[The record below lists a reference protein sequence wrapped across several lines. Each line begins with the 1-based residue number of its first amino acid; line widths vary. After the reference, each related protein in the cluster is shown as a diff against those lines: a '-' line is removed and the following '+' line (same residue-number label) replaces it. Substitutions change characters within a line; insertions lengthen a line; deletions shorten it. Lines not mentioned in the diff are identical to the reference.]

1 MSNPEKI
8 MIVTGATGGIGLIT
22 ARELAATGA
31 RVVLVGRSEARLNDA
46 VALIVQQTPDAKLDT
61 IQADLSSQAEV
72 VAVANTIKQR
82 YDHIDVLI
90 NNAGAYFTEQQFS
103 IDGIEMTWALNHMA
117 PFLLTT
123 SLLDLL
129 RASAPARI
137 ITVASAAHQG
147 AVIDFDDLEG
157 KKRFNGWKAYGQS
170 KLANIMFTYELAHR
184 LEDSDVTANCL
195 HPGFV
200 ATGFAQN
207 NGGWF
212 AKVFAVMQRYLAI
225 TPEKGAETSIF
236 LAQSDSVA
244 PTSGR
249 YFDKCKPVPSSKVS
263 YDVTSQRRLWELS
276 QNMVKR
282 A

>member
-22 ARELAATGA
+22 ARELAVTGA
-31 RVVLVGRSEARLNDA
+31 RVVLVGRAESRLNDA
-46 VALIVQQTPDAKLDT
+46 VALIRHQTPDAKLDI

-72 VAVANTIKQR
+72 IAVANTIKQR

-117 PFLLTT
+117 PFLLTAN
-123 SLLDLL
+123 LLDLL

-157 KKRFNGWKAYGQS
+157 KKRFNG
-170 KLANIMFTYELAHR
+170 
-184 LEDSDVTANCL
+184 
-195 HPGFV
+195 
-200 ATGFAQN
+200 
-207 NGGWF
+207 
-212 AKVFAVMQRYLAI
+212 
-225 TPEKGAETSIF
+225 
-236 LAQSDSVA
+236 
-244 PTSGR
+244 PTS
-249 YFDKCKPVPSSKVS
+249 C
-263 YDVTSQRRLWELS
+263 LLM
-276 QNMVKR
+276 N
-282 A
+282 

>member
-1 MSNPEKI
+1 MATQEKI

-31 RVVLVGRSEARLNDA
+31 KVVLVGRSESRLNDA
-46 VALIVQQTPDAKLDT
+46 VALIMQQTPDAQLDT

-72 VAVANTIKQR
+72 LAVANTIKQR

-90 NNAGAYFTEQQFS
+90 NNAGAYFTEQHFS
-103 IDGIEMTWALNHMA
+103 VDGIEMTWALNHMA

-123 SLLDLL
+123 QLLDLL

-137 ITVASAAHQG
+137 ITVSSAAHQG
-147 AVIDFDDLEG
+147 AIIDFDDLEG

-170 KLANIMFTYELAHR
+170 KLANIMFTYELANR
-184 LEDSDVTANCL
+184 LLDSDVTANCL

-212 AKVFAVMQRYLAI
+212 AKVFAVMQRYMAI
-225 TPEKGAETSIF
+225 TPEQGAETTVF
-236 LAQSDSVA
+236 LARNDSVA
-244 PTSGR
+244 TTTAK

-263 YDVTSQRRLWELS
+263 YDVTTQRRLWQLS
-276 QNMVKR
+276 QDMVK
-282 A
+282 

>member
-1 MSNPEKI
+1 
-8 MIVTGATGGIGLIT
+8 
-22 ARELAATGA
+22 
-31 RVVLVGRSEARLNDA
+31 
-46 VALIVQQTPDAKLDT
+46 
-61 IQADLSSQAEV
+61 
-72 VAVANTIKQR
+72 
-82 YDHIDVLI
+82 
-90 NNAGAYFTEQQFS
+90 
-103 IDGIEMTWALNHMA
+103 
-117 PFLLTT
+117 
-123 SLLDLL
+123 
-129 RASAPARI
+129 
-137 ITVASAAHQG
+137 
-147 AVIDFDDLEG
+147 
-157 KKRFNGWKAYGQS
+157 
-170 KLANIMFTYELAHR
+170 MFTYELAHR

>member
-1 MSNPEKI
+1 MATQEKI
-8 MIVTGATGGIGLIT
+8 MIVTGATGGIGLTT

-31 RVVLVGRSEARLNDA
+31 RVVLVGRSEARLADA
-46 VALIVQQTPDAKLDT
+46 VALITQQTPDAQLDT

-72 VAVANTIKQR
+72 CVVADTIKQR

-90 NNAGAYFTEQQFS
+90 NNAGAYYTTLQLS
-103 IDGIEMTWALNHMA
+103 VDGIEMTWALNHMA

-123 SLLDLL
+123 QLLDLL

-147 AVIDFDDLEG
+147 ATIDFDDLEG
-157 KKRFNGWKAYGQS
+157 KKRFSGWKAYGQS
-170 KLANIMFTYELAHR
+170 KLANIMFTYELANR
-184 LEDSDVTANCL
+184 LLESDVTANCL

-207 NGGWF
+207 NAGWF
-212 AKVFAVMQRYLAI
+212 AKFFAVMQRYMAI
-225 TPEKGAETSIF
+225 TPAQGAETSIF
-236 LAQSDSVA
+236 LARSDSVV
-244 PTSGR
+244 TTTGR

-263 YDVTSQRRLWELS
+263 YDVTTQRRLWQLS
-276 QNMVKR
+276 QNMVK
-282 A
+282 

>member
-1 MSNPEKI
+1 MATQEKI

-31 RVVLVGRSEARLNDA
+31 KVVLVGRSAARLADA
-46 VALIVQQTPDAKLDT
+46 VALITQQTPNAQLDT

-72 VAVANTIKQR
+72 CAVADTIKQR

-90 NNAGAYFTEQQFS
+90 NNAGAYYTTHQLS
-103 IDGIEMTWALNHMA
+103 VDGIEMTWALNHMA

-123 SLLDLL
+123 QLLDLL

-147 AVIDFDDLEG
+147 ATIDFDDLEG
-157 KKRFNGWKAYGQS
+157 KKRFSGWKAYGQS
-170 KLANIMFTYELAHR
+170 KLANIMFTYELANR
-184 LEDSDVTANCL
+184 LLESDVTANCL

-207 NGGWF
+207 NAGWF
-212 AKVFAVMQRYLAI
+212 AKFFAVMQRYMAI
-225 TPEKGAETSIF
+225 TPEQGAETSIF
-236 LAQSDSVA
+236 LARSDSVV
-244 PTSGR
+244 TTTGR

-263 YDVTSQRRLWELS
+263 YDVTTQRRLWQLS
-276 QNMVKR
+276 QNMVK
-282 A
+282 

>member
-1 MSNPEKI
+1 MATQEKI

-31 RVVLVGRSEARLNDA
+31 KVVLVGRSAARLADA
-46 VALIVQQTPDAKLDT
+46 VALITQQTPDAQLDT

-72 VAVANTIKQR
+72 CAVADTIKQR

-90 NNAGAYFTEQQFS
+90 NNAGAYYTTHQLS
-103 IDGIEMTWALNHMA
+103 VDGIEMTWALNHMA

-123 SLLDLL
+123 QLLDLL

-147 AVIDFDDLEG
+147 ATIDFDDLEG
-157 KKRFNGWKAYGQS
+157 KKRFSGWKAYGQS
-170 KLANIMFTYELAHR
+170 KLANIMFTYELANR
-184 LEDSDVTANCL
+184 LLESDVTANCL

-207 NGGWF
+207 NAGWF
-212 AKVFAVMQRYLAI
+212 AKFFAVMQRYMAI
-225 TPEKGAETSIF
+225 TPEQGAETSIF
-236 LAQSDSVA
+236 LARSDSVV
-244 PTSGR
+244 TTTGR

-263 YDVTSQRRLWELS
+263 YDVTTQRRLWQLS
-276 QNMVKR
+276 QNMVK
-282 A
+282 

>member
-1 MSNPEKI
+1 MATQEKI

-31 RVVLVGRSEARLNDA
+31 KVVLVGRSAARLADA
-46 VALIVQQTPDAKLDT
+46 VALITQQTPDAQLDT

-72 VAVANTIKQR
+72 CAVADTIKQR

-90 NNAGAYFTEQQFS
+90 NNAGAYYTTHQLS
-103 IDGIEMTWALNHMA
+103 VDGIEMTWALNHMA

-123 SLLDLL
+123 QLLDLL

-147 AVIDFDDLEG
+147 AIIDFDDLEG
-157 KKRFNGWKAYGQS
+157 KKRFSGWKAYGQS
-170 KLANIMFTYELAHR
+170 KLANIMFTYELANR
-184 LEDSDVTANCL
+184 LLESDVTANCL

-207 NGGWF
+207 NAGWF
-212 AKVFAVMQRYLAI
+212 AKFFAVMQRYMAI
-225 TPEKGAETSIF
+225 TPEQGAETSIF
-236 LAQSDSVA
+236 LARSDSVV
-244 PTSGR
+244 TTTGR

-263 YDVTSQRRLWELS
+263 YDVTTQRRLWQLS
-276 QNMVKR
+276 QNMVK
-282 A
+282 

>member
-1 MSNPEKI
+1 MATQEKI

-31 RVVLVGRSEARLNDA
+31 KVVLVGRSAARLADA
-46 VALIVQQTPDAKLDT
+46 VALITQQTPDAQLDT

-72 VAVANTIKQR
+72 CAVADTIKQR

-90 NNAGAYFTEQQFS
+90 NNAGAYYTTHQLS
-103 IDGIEMTWALNHMA
+103 VDGIEMTWALNHMA

-123 SLLDLL
+123 QLLDLL

-147 AVIDFDDLEG
+147 AIIDFDDLEG
-157 KKRFNGWKAYGQS
+157 KKRFSGWKAYGQS
-170 KLANIMFTYELAHR
+170 KLANIMFTYELANR
-184 LEDSDVTANCL
+184 LLESDVTANCL

-207 NGGWF
+207 NAGWF
-212 AKVFAVMQRYLAI
+212 AKFFAVMQRYMAI
-225 TPEKGAETSIF
+225 TPEQGAETSIF
-236 LAQSDSVA
+236 LARSDSVV
-244 PTSGR
+244 TTTGR
-249 YFDKCKPVPSSKVS
+249 YFDKCKPVPSSKIS
-263 YDVTSQRRLWELS
+263 YDVTTQRRLWQLS
-276 QNMVKR
+276 QNMVK
-282 A
+282 

>member
-1 MSNPEKI
+1 MATQEKI
-8 MIVTGATGGIGLIT
+8 MIVTGATGGIGLTT

-31 RVVLVGRSEARLNDA
+31 RVVLVGRSEARLADA
-46 VALIVQQTPDAKLDT
+46 VALITQQTPDAQLDT

-72 VAVANTIKQR
+72 CVVADTIKQR

-90 NNAGAYFTEQQFS
+90 NNAGAYYTTLQLS
-103 IDGIEMTWALNHMA
+103 VDGIEMTWALNHMA

-123 SLLDLL
+123 QLLDLL

-147 AVIDFDDLEG
+147 AIIDFDDLEG
-157 KKRFNGWKAYGQS
+157 KKRFSGWKAYGQS
-170 KLANIMFTYELAHR
+170 KLANIMFTYELANR
-184 LEDSDVTANCL
+184 LLESDVTANCL

-207 NGGWF
+207 NAGWF
-212 AKVFAVMQRYLAI
+212 AKFFAVMQRYMAI
-225 TPEKGAETSIF
+225 TPAQGAETSIF
-236 LAQSDSVA
+236 LARSDSVV
-244 PTSGR
+244 TTTGR

-263 YDVTSQRRLWELS
+263 YDVTTQRRLWQLS
-276 QNMVKR
+276 QNMVK
-282 A
+282 

>member
-1 MSNPEKI
+1 

-31 RVVLVGRSEARLNDA
+31 KVVLVGRSESRLNDA
-46 VALIVQQTPDAKLDT
+46 VALITQQTPDAQLDT

-72 VAVANTIKQR
+72 LTVANTIKQR

-90 NNAGAYFTEQQFS
+90 NNAGAYYTTHQLS
-103 IDGIEMTWALNHMA
+103 VDGIEMTWALNHMA

-123 SLLDLL
+123 SLLDIL

-147 AVIDFDDLEG
+147 ATIDFDDLEG

-170 KLANIMFTYELAHR
+170 KLANIMFTYELANR
-184 LEDSDVTANCL
+184 LLDSDVTANCL

-212 AKVFAVMQRYLAI
+212 AKVFAVMQRYIAI
-225 TPEKGAETSIF
+225 TPEQGAETTVF
-236 LAQSDSVA
+236 LARNDSVA
-244 PTSGR
+244 TTTAK
-249 YFDKCKPVPSSKVS
+249 YFDKCKPVASSKVS
-263 YDVTSQRRLWELS
+263 YDVTTQRRLWQLS
-276 QNMVKR
+276 QDMVK
-282 A
+282 

>member
-1 MSNPEKI
+1 MATQEKI

-31 RVVLVGRSEARLNDA
+31 RVVLVGRSEARLADA
-46 VALIVQQTPDAKLDT
+46 VALITQQTPNAQLDT

-72 VAVANTIKQR
+72 LAVANTIKQR

-103 IDGIEMTWALNHMA
+103 VDGIEMTWALNHMA

-123 SLLDLL
+123 QLLDLL

-137 ITVASAAHQG
+137 ITVSSAAHQG
-147 AVIDFDDLEG
+147 AIIDFDDLEG

-170 KLANIMFTYELAHR
+170 KLANIMFTYDLAHR
-184 LEDSDVTANCL
+184 LEGSDVTANCL

-225 TPEKGAETSIF
+225 TPEQGAETSIF
-236 LAQSDSVA
+236 LARNDSVA
-244 PTSGR
+244 PTTGR

-263 YDVTSQRRLWELS
+263 YDITTQRRLWQLS
-276 QNMVKR
+276 QNMVK
-282 A
+282 

>member
-1 MSNPEKI
+1 MATQEKI
-8 MIVTGATGGIGLIT
+8 VIVTGATGGIGLIT

-31 RVVLVGRSEARLNDA
+31 RVVLVGRSEARLADA
-46 VALIVQQTPDAKLDT
+46 VALITQQTPNAQLDT

-72 VAVANTIKQR
+72 LAVANTIKQR

-103 IDGIEMTWALNHMA
+103 VDGIEMTWALNHMA

-123 SLLDLL
+123 QLLDLL

-137 ITVASAAHQG
+137 ITVSSAAHQG
-147 AVIDFDDLEG
+147 AIIDFDDLEG

-184 LEDSDVTANCL
+184 LEGSDVTANCL

-225 TPEKGAETSIF
+225 TPEQGAETSVF
-236 LAQSDSVA
+236 LARNDSVA
-244 PTSGR
+244 PTTGR
-249 YFDKCKPVPSSKVS
+249 YFDKCKPVASSKVS
-263 YDVTSQRRLWELS
+263 YDITTQRRLWQLS
-276 QNMVKR
+276 LNMVK
-282 A
+282 

>member
-1 MSNPEKI
+1 MATQEKI
-8 MIVTGATGGIGLIT
+8 MIVTGATGGIGLTT

-31 RVVLVGRSEARLNDA
+31 RVVLVGRSEARLADA
-46 VALIVQQTPDAKLDT
+46 VALITQQTPNAQLDT

-72 VAVANTIKQR
+72 CVVADTIKQR

-90 NNAGAYFTEQQFS
+90 NNAGAYYTTLQLS
-103 IDGIEMTWALNHMA
+103 VDGIEMTWALNHMA

-123 SLLDLL
+123 QLLDLL

-147 AVIDFDDLEG
+147 AIIDFDDLEG
-157 KKRFNGWKAYGQS
+157 KKRFSGWKAYGQS
-170 KLANIMFTYELAHR
+170 KLANIMFTYELANR
-184 LEDSDVTANCL
+184 LLESDVTANCL

-207 NGGWF
+207 NAGWF
-212 AKVFAVMQRYLAI
+212 AKVFAVMQRYMAI
-225 TPEKGAETSIF
+225 TPAQGAETSIF
-236 LAQSDSVA
+236 LARSDSVV
-244 PTSGR
+244 TTTGR

-263 YDVTSQRRLWELS
+263 YDVTTQRRLWQLS
-276 QNMVKR
+276 QNMVK
-282 A
+282 

>member
-1 MSNPEKI
+1 MATQEKI
-8 MIVTGATGGIGLIT
+8 MIVTGSTGGIGLTT

-31 RVVLVGRSEARLNDA
+31 RVVLVGRSEARLADA
-46 VALIVQQTPDAKLDT
+46 VALITQQTPNAQLDT

-72 VAVANTIKQR
+72 CVVADTIKQR

-90 NNAGAYFTEQQFS
+90 NNAGAYYTTLQLS
-103 IDGIEMTWALNHMA
+103 VDGIEMTWALNHMA

-123 SLLDLL
+123 QLLDLL

-147 AVIDFDDLEG
+147 ATIDFDDLEG
-157 KKRFNGWKAYGQS
+157 KKRFSGWKAYGQS
-170 KLANIMFTYELAHR
+170 KLANIMFTYELANR
-184 LEDSDVTANCL
+184 LLESDVTANCL

-207 NGGWF
+207 NAGWF
-212 AKVFAVMQRYLAI
+212 AKFFAVMQRYMAI
-225 TPEKGAETSIF
+225 TPEQGAETSIF
-236 LAQSDSVA
+236 LARSDSVV
-244 PTSGR
+244 TTTGR

-263 YDVTSQRRLWELS
+263 YDVTTQRRLWQLS
-276 QNMVKR
+276 QNMVK
-282 A
+282 

>member
-1 MSNPEKI
+1 MATQEKI
-8 MIVTGATGGIGLIT
+8 MIVTGATGGIGLTT

-31 RVVLVGRSEARLNDA
+31 RVVLVGRSEARLADA
-46 VALIVQQTPDAKLDT
+46 VALITQQTPDAQLDT

-72 VAVANTIKQR
+72 CAVADTIKQR

-90 NNAGAYFTEQQFS
+90 NNAGAYYTTHQLS
-103 IDGIEMTWALNHMA
+103 VDGIEMTWALNHMA

-123 SLLDLL
+123 QLLDLL

-147 AVIDFDDLEG
+147 ATIDFDDLEG
-157 KKRFNGWKAYGQS
+157 KKRFSGWKAYGQS
-170 KLANIMFTYELAHR
+170 KLANIMFTYELANR
-184 LEDSDVTANCL
+184 LLESDVTANCL

-207 NGGWF
+207 NAGWF
-212 AKVFAVMQRYLAI
+212 AKVFAVMQRYMAI
-225 TPEKGAETSIF
+225 TPAQGAETSIF
-236 LAQSDSVA
+236 LARSDSVV
-244 PTSGR
+244 TTTGR

-263 YDVTSQRRLWELS
+263 YDVTTQRRLWQLS
-276 QNMVKR
+276 QNMVK
-282 A
+282 

>member
-1 MSNPEKI
+1 MATQEKI

-31 RVVLVGRSEARLNDA
+31 RVVLVGRSEARLADA
-46 VALIVQQTPDAKLDT
+46 VALITQQTPNAQLDT

-72 VAVANTIKQR
+72 LAVANTIKQR

-103 IDGIEMTWALNHMA
+103 VDGIEMTWALNHMA

-123 SLLDLL
+123 QLLDLL

-137 ITVASAAHQG
+137 ITVSSAAHQG
-147 AVIDFDDLEG
+147 AIIDFDDLEG

-184 LEDSDVTANCL
+184 LEGSDVTANCL

-225 TPEKGAETSIF
+225 TPEQGAETSIF
-236 LAQSDSVA
+236 LARNDSVA
-244 PTSGR
+244 PTTGR

-263 YDVTSQRRLWELS
+263 YDITTQRRLWQLS
-276 QNMVKR
+276 QNMVK
-282 A
+282 

>member
-1 MSNPEKI
+1 MATQEKI
-8 MIVTGATGGIGLIT
+8 MIVTGATGGIGLTT

-31 RVVLVGRSEARLNDA
+31 RVVLVGRSEARLADA
-46 VALIVQQTPDAKLDT
+46 VALITQQTPDAQLDT

-72 VAVANTIKQR
+72 CVVADTIKQR

-90 NNAGAYFTEQQFS
+90 NNAGAYYTTHQLS
-103 IDGIEMTWALNHMA
+103 VDGIEMTWALNHMA

-123 SLLDLL
+123 QLLDLL

-147 AVIDFDDLEG
+147 ATIDFDDLEG
-157 KKRFNGWKAYGQS
+157 KKRFSGWKAYGQS
-170 KLANIMFTYELAHR
+170 KLANIMFTYELANR
-184 LEDSDVTANCL
+184 LLESDVTANCL

-207 NGGWF
+207 NAGWF
-212 AKVFAVMQRYLAI
+212 AKVFAVMQRYMAI
-225 TPEKGAETSIF
+225 TPAQGAETSIF
-236 LAQSDSVA
+236 LARSDSVV
-244 PTSGR
+244 TTTGR

-263 YDVTSQRRLWELS
+263 YDVTTQRRLWQLS
-276 QNMVKR
+276 QNMVK
-282 A
+282 

>member
-46 VALIVQQTPDAKLDT
+46 VALITQHTPAAKLDL

-72 VAVANTIKQR
+72 FAVVNTIKQR

-90 NNAGAYFTEQQFS
+90 NNAGAYYTTHQLS
-103 IDGIEMTWALNHMA
+103 VDGIEMTWALNHMA

-123 SLLDLL
+123 QLLDLL

-147 AVIDFDDLEG
+147 AIIDFDDLEG

-212 AKVFAVMQRYLAI
+212 AKVFAVMQRYIAI
-225 TPEKGAETSIF
+225 TPEQGAETSIF
-236 LAQSDSVA
+236 LARNDSVA
-244 PTSGR
+244 TTTGR

-263 YDVTSQRRLWELS
+263 YDVTTQRRLWQLS
-276 QNMVKR
+276 QNMVK
-282 A
+282 

>member
-1 MSNPEKI
+1 MATQEKI

-31 RVVLVGRSEARLNDA
+31 KVVLVGRSVARLADA
-46 VALIVQQTPDAKLDT
+46 VALITQQTPDAQLDT

-72 VAVANTIKQR
+72 CAVADTIKQR

-90 NNAGAYFTEQQFS
+90 NNAGAYYTTHQLS
-103 IDGIEMTWALNHMA
+103 VDGIEMTWALNHMA

-123 SLLDLL
+123 QLLDLL

-147 AVIDFDDLEG
+147 ATIDFDDLEG
-157 KKRFNGWKAYGQS
+157 KKRFSGWKAYGQS
-170 KLANIMFTYELAHR
+170 KLANIMFTYELANR
-184 LEDSDVTANCL
+184 LLESDVTANCL

-207 NGGWF
+207 NAGWF
-212 AKVFAVMQRYLAI
+212 AKFFAVMQRYMAI
-225 TPEKGAETSIF
+225 TPEQGAETSIF
-236 LAQSDSVA
+236 LARSDSVV
-244 PTSGR
+244 TTTGR

-263 YDVTSQRRLWELS
+263 YDVTTQRRLWQLS
-276 QNMVKR
+276 QNMVK
-282 A
+282 

>member
-22 ARELAATGA
+22 ARELAVTGA
-31 RVVLVGRSEARLNDA
+31 RVVLVGRAESRLNDA
-46 VALIVQQTPDAKLDT
+46 VALIRHQTPDAKLDI

-72 VAVANTIKQR
+72 IAVANTIKQR

-117 PFLLTT
+117 PFLLTAN
-123 SLLDLL
+123 LLDLL

>member
-1 MSNPEKI
+1 MATQEKI

-31 RVVLVGRSEARLNDA
+31 KVVLVGRSAARLADA
-46 VALIVQQTPDAKLDT
+46 VALITQQTSDAQLDT

-72 VAVANTIKQR
+72 CAVADTIKRR

-90 NNAGAYFTEQQFS
+90 NNAGAYYTTHQLS
-103 IDGIEMTWALNHMA
+103 VDGIEMTWALNHMA

-123 SLLDLL
+123 QLLDLL

-147 AVIDFDDLEG
+147 ATIDFDDLEG
-157 KKRFNGWKAYGQS
+157 KKRFSGWKAYGQS
-170 KLANIMFTYELAHR
+170 KLANIMFTYELANR
-184 LEDSDVTANCL
+184 LLESDVTANCL

-207 NGGWF
+207 NAGWF
-212 AKVFAVMQRYLAI
+212 AKFFAVMQRYMAI
-225 TPEKGAETSIF
+225 TPEQGAETSIF
-236 LAQSDSVA
+236 LARSDSVV
-244 PTSGR
+244 TTTGR

-263 YDVTSQRRLWELS
+263 YDVTTQRRLWQLS
-276 QNMVKR
+276 QNMVK
-282 A
+282 

>member
-1 MSNPEKI
+1 MATQEKI

-22 ARELAATGA
+22 ARELAAIGA
-31 RVVLVGRSEARLNDA
+31 KVVLVGRSAARLADA
-46 VALIVQQTPDAKLDT
+46 VALITQQTPDAQLDT

-72 VAVANTIKQR
+72 CAVADTIKQR

-90 NNAGAYFTEQQFS
+90 NNAGAYYTTHQLS
-103 IDGIEMTWALNHMA
+103 VDGIEMTWALNHMA

-123 SLLDLL
+123 QLLDLL

-147 AVIDFDDLEG
+147 ATIDFDDLEG
-157 KKRFNGWKAYGQS
+157 KKRFSGWKAYGQS
-170 KLANIMFTYELAHR
+170 KLANIMFTYELANR
-184 LEDSDVTANCL
+184 LLESDVTANCL

-207 NGGWF
+207 NAGWF
-212 AKVFAVMQRYLAI
+212 AKFFAVMQRYMAI
-225 TPEKGAETSIF
+225 TPEQGAETSIF
-236 LAQSDSVA
+236 LARSDSVV
-244 PTSGR
+244 TTTGR

-263 YDVTSQRRLWELS
+263 YDVTTQRRLWQLS
-276 QNMVKR
+276 QNMVK
-282 A
+282 

>member
-1 MSNPEKI
+1 MATQEKI
-8 MIVTGATGGIGLIT
+8 MIVTGATGGIGLTT

-31 RVVLVGRSEARLNDA
+31 RVVLVGRSEARLADA
-46 VALIVQQTPDAKLDT
+46 VALITQQTPNAQLDT

-72 VAVANTIKQR
+72 CVVADTIKQR

-90 NNAGAYFTEQQFS
+90 NNAGAYYTTLQLS
-103 IDGIEMTWALNHMA
+103 VDGIEMTWALNHMA

-123 SLLDLL
+123 QLLDLL

-147 AVIDFDDLEG
+147 ATIDFDDLEG
-157 KKRFNGWKAYGQS
+157 KKRFSGWKAYGQS
-170 KLANIMFTYELAHR
+170 KLANIMFTYELANR
-184 LEDSDVTANCL
+184 LLESDVTANCL

-207 NGGWF
+207 NAGWF
-212 AKVFAVMQRYLAI
+212 AKFFAVMQRYMAI
-225 TPEKGAETSIF
+225 TPAQGAETSIF
-236 LAQSDSVA
+236 LARSDSVV
-244 PTSGR
+244 TTTGR

-263 YDVTSQRRLWELS
+263 YDVTTQRRLWQLS
-276 QNMVKR
+276 QNMVK
-282 A
+282 